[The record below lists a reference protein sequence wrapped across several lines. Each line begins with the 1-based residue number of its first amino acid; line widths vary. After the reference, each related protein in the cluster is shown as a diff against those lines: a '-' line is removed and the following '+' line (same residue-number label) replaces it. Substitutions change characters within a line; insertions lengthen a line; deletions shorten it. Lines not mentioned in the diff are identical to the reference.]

1 MRIHTCIHFSKEYF
15 KTNTNAIWCQLWLN
29 NLHNTCSMFSPVI
42 EITQTIKINHNVD
55 FLWKNYHCDIYHDN
69 AKFSMYS
76 LFNFLSENFLVS
88 TLIGRKVQLWCTR
101 TILINLTVR
110 SSVQLTCDF
119 GFLKTYNVSIQRI
132 K

>member
-1 MRIHTCIHFSKEYF
+1 MCIHTCIHFSKEYF

-29 NLHNTCSMFSPVI
+29 NLHNSTFSPVI
-42 EITQTIKINHNVD
+42 EKTQTIKINHNVV
-55 FLWKNYHCDIYHDN
+55 FLWKNYHCDFYHDN

-76 LFNFLSENFLVS
+76 LLVFLSKNFLVF
-88 TLIGRKVQLWCTR
+88 TLIGREVQLWCSTR
-101 TILINLTVR
+101 TTLINLTAW

-119 GFLKTYNVSIQRI
+119 GFLETYNVSIQRI